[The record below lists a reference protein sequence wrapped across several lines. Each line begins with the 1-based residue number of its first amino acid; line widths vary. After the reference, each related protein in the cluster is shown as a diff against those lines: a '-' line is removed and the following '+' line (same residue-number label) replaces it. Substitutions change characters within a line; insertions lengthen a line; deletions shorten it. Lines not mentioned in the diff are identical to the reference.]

1 MAGGR
6 VIGQVSTMSGLRDLM
21 DGYLAT
27 RRALGFKL
35 VAPGKTL
42 DAFVG
47 WMEDAGEPTIRR
59 DLATAWA
66 AQFSRGTVL
75 ERLNYVRQFAEHVA
89 WFDPATEVPILDG
102 RPYGAHRPRPRIF
115 TDQQIDTLLAAAG
128 RLTPRVRAASWQTL
142 LGLLTVTGMRISE
155 ARNLNDDDITIDDD
169 AGDGSGWVRVTD
181 TKFGK
186 SRLVPLRPTTMTA
199 IRRYRRLR
207 DRTFPVPKTT
217 AVFVARRGTR
227 IARSTAGNTFREIR
241 EAAGLAGGPTEPAA
255 RLHDFRHSFATN
267 TLIGHIR
274 TGGDVDAMMPVLSAF
289 LGHVGPEATYW
300 YLSNTPELAAAL
312 AERIQARG
320 GGDE

>member
-1 MAGGR
+1 MADGHLGP
-6 VIGQVSTMSGLRDLM
+6 VVTMSGLRELM

-89 WFDPATEVPILDG
+89 WFDPATEVPVLDG
-102 RPYGAHRPRPRIF
+102 RPYGAHRPRPLIF
-115 TDQQIDTLLAAAG
+115 TDEQINTMLAAAG

-155 ARNLNDDDITIDDD
+155 ARNLNDGDISADES
-169 AGDGSGWVRVTD
+169 GDGSGWARVTD
-181 TKFGK
+181 PKFGK
-186 SRLVPLRPTTMTA
+186 SRLVPLHPTTMIA
-199 IRRYRRLR
+199 IHRYQRLR

-255 RLHDFRHSFATN
+255 RLHDFRHSFATT

-274 TGGDVDAMMPVLSAF
+274 AGGDVDAMMPVLSAF
-289 LGHVGPEATYW
+289 LGHIGPEATYW

-320 GGDE
+320 CGDE

>member
-1 MAGGR
+1 MADGHLGP
-6 VIGQVSTMSGLRDLM
+6 VVTMSGLRELM

-89 WFDPATEVPILDG
+89 WFDPATEVPVLDG
-102 RPYGAHRPRPRIF
+102 RPYGAHRPRPLIF
-115 TDQQIDTLLAAAG
+115 TDEQINTMLAAAG

-155 ARNLNDDDITIDDD
+155 ARNLNDGDISADES
-169 AGDGSGWVRVTD
+169 GDGSGWARVTD

-186 SRLVPLRPTTMTA
+186 SRLVPLHPTTMIA
-199 IRRYRRLR
+199 IHRYQRLR

-255 RLHDFRHSFATN
+255 RLHDFRHSFATT

-274 TGGDVDAMMPVLSAF
+274 AGGDVDAMMPVLSAF
-289 LGHVGPEATYW
+289 LGHIGPEATYW

-320 GGDE
+320 CGDE

>member
-1 MAGGR
+1 
-6 VIGQVSTMSGLRDLM
+6 MSGLRDLL
-21 DGYLAT
+21 DSYLTT

-35 VAPGKTL
+35 TAPGKAL
-42 DAFVG
+42 DSFVG
-47 WMEDAGEPTIRR
+47 WMEEAGELTIRR
-59 DLATAWA
+59 DLAAAWA
-66 AQFSRGTVL
+66 SQFSRGTVL
-75 ERLNYVRQFAEHVA
+75 EYLNYVRQFAGHVA

-102 RPYGAHRPRPRIF
+102 RPYGAHRPRPLIF
-115 TDQQIDTLLAAAG
+115 TSQQIDTLLTAAG
-128 RLTPRVRAASWQTL
+128 RLTPEVRAASWQTL

-155 ARNLNDDDITIDDD
+155 ARNLDDDDITTDDE
-169 AGDGSGWVRVTD
+169 ARDGSGWARVTD

-186 SRLVPLRPTTMTA
+186 SRLVPLHATTMGA
-199 IRRYRRLR
+199 VRRYQRLR

-227 IARSTAGNTFREIR
+227 IARSTAGNTFQEIR
-241 EAAGLAGGPTEPAA
+241 EMAGLTGSPTQPAA

-274 TGGDVDAMMPVLSAF
+274 VGGDVDVMMPVLSAI

-312 AERIQARG
+312 AERIQAIG